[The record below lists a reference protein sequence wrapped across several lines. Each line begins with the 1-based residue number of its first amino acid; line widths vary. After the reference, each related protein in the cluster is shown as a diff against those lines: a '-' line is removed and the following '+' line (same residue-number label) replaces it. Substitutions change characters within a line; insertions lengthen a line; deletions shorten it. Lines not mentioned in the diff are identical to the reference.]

1 MVKPLVALLCALALA
16 LAGCGSGDGADAGAP
31 VDQTADGILVEVTG
45 DTLVLRTT
53 AGEDLVFAVRPV
65 DQRNLD
71 LLHLQLHARDQLPSR
86 VHYTAEDGTNYATQV
101 DDL

>member
-1 MVKPLVALLCALALA
+1 MKLLVTLLCALALA
-16 LAGCGSGDGADAGAP
+16 FAGCGSDDGAAAGAGEP
-31 VDQTADGILVEVTG
+31 QTADGILIEVTG
-45 DTLVLRTT
+45 DQLVLRTT
-53 AGEDLVFAVRPV
+53 AGEDMAFAVRPV

-86 VHYTAEDGTNYATQV
+86 VHYTAEDGTNYATRV

>member
-1 MVKPLVALLCALALA
+1 VKPALALLCVLVLA
-16 LAGCGSGDGADAGAP
+16 LAGCGSGDDAGASAGEP
-31 VDQTADGILVEVTG
+31 QTADGILIEVTG
-45 DTLVLRTT
+45 DELVLRTT
-53 AGEDLVFAVRPV
+53 TGDDMVFAVRPV

>member
-1 MVKPLVALLCALALA
+1 MVKPLIAVLCVLALA
-16 LAGCGSGDGADAGAP
+16 LAGCGSDDGAAAGTGEP
-31 VDQTADGILVEVTG
+31 QTADGILIEVTG
-45 DTLVLRTT
+45 DQLVLRTT
-53 AGEDLVFAVRPV
+53 AGEDMVFAVRPV

-86 VHYTAEDGTNYATQV
+86 VHYTPEDGTNYATQV